1 MAIPKAGRR
10 HPLAVLSLHLAVVG
24 ALATVTAQAPLPPP
38 HPQLLTPA
46 AGRTVPTTTVITVAA
61 ITLFITGA
69 GFPKA
74 NPRAPSDSEPE
85 MASGKSCWR
94 NPKTPAEERAEF
106 HLDLRPKI
114 ATKGE
119 AVVASQLRGC
129 GRRRTVARV
138 RQAARRRGLDPT
150 ALAALPVVPYAEIRK
165 HRSSGGGGEVVLECA
180 VCLAA
185 FGDGDELRLLPHCSH
200 AFHPDCIDPWL
211 EGHVTCPLCRANLEK
226 PTPPPPLPQTMPQ
239 AAVAVLVEAEEN
251 DDDEEERKQ
260 EAAELEKLRCSR
272 RAAWMLP
279 RSRSSVSTAAV
290 AVAAAADTTGGQR
303 FTVRLPPHVREE
315 VLRSRRLRHAT
326 SPVITLGG
334 GGASGC
340 AGSSSTAA
348 CAAGGER
355 CHGVRRRWAASLLST
370 QPCGHVVC
378 SLAARW
384 PGRCKAKNLA

>member
-1 MAIPKAGRR
+1 MAIPKAGRQR
-10 HPLAVLSLHLAVVG
+10 PLAVLSLHLAVVG

-46 AGRTVPTTTVITVAA
+46 AGRTVPTTTVIT
-61 ITLFITGA
+61 
-69 GFPKA
+69 
-74 NPRAPSDSEPE
+74 
-85 MASGKSCWR
+85 
-94 NPKTPAEERAEF
+94 
-106 HLDLRPKI
+106 
-114 ATKGE
+114 
-119 AVVASQLRGC
+119 LRGR
-129 GRRRTVARV
+129 GRRRTAARV

-239 AAVAVLVEAEEN
+239 AAVAVPVEAEEN

-279 RSRSSVSTAAV
+279 RSRSSVSTA

-340 AGSSSTAA
+340 ARSSSTAA

-355 CHGVRRRWAASLLST
+355 CHGARRRWAPSLLST